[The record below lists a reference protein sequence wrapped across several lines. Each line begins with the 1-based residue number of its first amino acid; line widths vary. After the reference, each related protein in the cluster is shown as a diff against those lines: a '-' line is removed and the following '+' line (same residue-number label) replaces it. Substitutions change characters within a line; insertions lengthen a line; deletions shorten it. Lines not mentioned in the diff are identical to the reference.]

1 MKNLSFRPLHATI
14 LWSGTKLHDLKYNVT
29 VPFKTFN
36 SYDVILTEPVL
47 IFILES

>member
-1 MKNLSFRPLHATI
+1 MQQSC
-14 LWSGTKLHDLKYNVT
+14 GVVQMHDLKYNVT